1 MPKTAN
7 KKKKI
12 LGIIPARGGSK
23 GIPGKNIKN
32 FCGKPLL
39 VHIFEAAKN
48 SGAFDRIIVSTDDE
62 KIVRVSQKYGIEV
75 PFIRPAQLAQ
85 DKTPTLPVIQHA
97 VSHLKENENYY
108 PDYVMILQPTVP
120 LTQPRHLKEAV
131 DLILNKKAD
140 TVLSVAEIPESFN
153 PCNAMVSE
161 GGFLRLFNGLSVRQ
175 RIPRRQ
181 DRPQTFWS
189 IGCIYLFK
197 TDLIFD
203 SKEPSF
209 YGKKILPYILEKEY
223 VCDINVPED
232 WEAAKKI
239 YKKLNLRK

>member
-1 MPKTAN
+1 MSKITN
-7 KKKKI
+7 KKKKV

-39 VHIFEAAKN
+39 AHIFDAAKN
-48 SGAFDRIIVSTDDE
+48 SGVFDRIIVSTDDE
-62 KIVRVSQKYGIEV
+62 KIAQVAKKCGAEV
-75 PFIRPAQLAQ
+75 PFIRPARLAQ

-97 VSHLKENENYY
+97 VNYLKENENYN

-120 LTQPRHLKEAV
+120 LTQSRHLKEAV
-131 DLILNKKAD
+131 ELILNKKAD

-153 PCNAMVSE
+153 PCNAMVLDE
-161 GGFLRLFNGLSVRQ
+161 GFLKLYNGLPVRQ

-189 IGCIYLFK
+189 IGCIYLFR

-203 SKEPSF
+203 QKEPSF
-209 YGKKILPYILEKEY
+209 YGNKILPYILEKECI
-223 VCDINVPED
+223 CDINTPED
-232 WEAAKKI
+232 WDIAAKS
-239 YKKLNLRK
+239 YKKLRK